1 MYVVSMSLVQKSFI
15 FIRQDKIKN
24 NNIKGGTFMEQTNVI
39 IEEIIDN
46 TLEISEEALAELSN
60 GKGNENE

>member
-1 MYVVSMSLVQKSFI
+1 
-15 FIRQDKIKN
+15 
-24 NNIKGGTFMEQTNVI
+24 MEQTNVI

>member
-1 MYVVSMSLVQKSFI
+1 
-15 FIRQDKIKN
+15 
-24 NNIKGGTFMEQTNVI
+24 MEQTNVI

-46 TLEISEEALAELSN
+46 TLEISEEALVELSN